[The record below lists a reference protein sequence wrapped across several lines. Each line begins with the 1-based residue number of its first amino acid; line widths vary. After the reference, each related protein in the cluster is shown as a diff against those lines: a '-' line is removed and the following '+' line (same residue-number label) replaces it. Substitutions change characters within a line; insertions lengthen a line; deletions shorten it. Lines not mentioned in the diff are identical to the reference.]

1 VLQVVPIP
9 IDCVQELRD
18 AFTQCSEEENI
29 ELNEIPKH
37 SDLKQVKLIKKKRR
51 EEISDKAEKMKDDFF
66 QLIN

>member
-37 SDLKQVKLIKKKRR
+37 SDLKQVKLIKKKG
-51 EEISDKAEKMKDDFF
+51 EKKY
-66 QLIN
+66 QTKQKK

>member
-1 VLQVVPIP
+1 MLQVVPIP

-37 SDLKQVKLIKKKRR
+37 SDLKQVKLIKKKG
-51 EEISDKAEKMKDDFF
+51 EKKY
-66 QLIN
+66 QTKQKK

>member
-1 VLQVVPIP
+1 MLQVVPIP

-37 SDLKQVKLIKKKRR
+37 SDLKQVKLIKKKKERR
-51 EEISDKAEKMKDDFF
+51 NIRQSRKNEGMIFF
-66 QLIN
+66 S